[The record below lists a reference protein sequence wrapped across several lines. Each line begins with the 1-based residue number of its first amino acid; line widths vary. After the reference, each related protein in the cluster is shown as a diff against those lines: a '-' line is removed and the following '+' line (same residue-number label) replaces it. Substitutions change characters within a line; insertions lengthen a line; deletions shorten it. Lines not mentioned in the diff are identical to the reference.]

1 MTTGAIIL
9 FVIWWIIQIN
19 SMVAIRCS
27 DKFQYKL
34 AEAKLC
40 AYYPIDG
47 TFESRLPN
55 SWCYE
60 AYMNDEMHP
69 DHEHFDFFKEMICK
83 GYGQTGE
90 QWWEEYQAKIA
101 KGPIEKTDKD
111 YRFYLMHMKHEQRKQ
126 LNGQLS
132 TNKA

>member
-9 FVIWWIIQIN
+9 FVVWWIIQIN

-27 DKFQYKL
+27 DKFQDNL
-34 AEAKLC
+34 AKAGLC
-40 AYYPIDG
+40 RSCPIDG
-47 TFESRLPN
+47 TFESTVPN
-55 SWCYE
+55 SICYR

-69 DHEHFDFFKEMICK
+69 EHEHFDFFKKMICSPYK
-83 GYGQTGE
+83 QTGE
-90 QWWEEYQAKIA
+90 QWWVEYQAKIA
-101 KGPIEKTDKD
+101 KGPIEKTDRD